1 VFSKKP
7 PPVVGELH
15 FAYMTYYFPF
25 PSAIGDGN
33 NTDLTSMV
41 VMKEPRIKDVLT
53 EDDHFI
59 QVGMGLRRVP

>member
-1 VFSKKP
+1 
-7 PPVVGELH
+7 
-15 FAYMTYYFPF
+15 MTYYFPF
-25 PSAIGDGN
+25 LSAIGDGN

-59 QVGMGLRRVP
+59 QVGMGLDLEGCRRCMVLGCFEA